1 MSPRITIIIPTK
13 NRCESLKGLLDSL
26 TASRGLERIRP
37 EIIVGDNDSLDQT
50 GDLLKQT
57 SSHFPVPLKTVKV
70 SVPGKSAVLNQIIT
84 IAGGEILAFL
94 DDDVVVAETWLEA
107 LAGFFENH
115 PGYDVAQGVIRIP
128 APESEDPEI
137 RQLLKR
143 YRTIPHLDLPVRY
156 SEIRLLNGS
165 NFAVRRGVFEGVG
178 GFDERL
184 GPGASGT
191 SEDVE
196 LAQRIVKAGIK
207 IAYMRETV
215 VYHRV
220 DRSRLT
226 DDYFKSTHKRQGRS
240 RLLMTN
246 PGTTRIV
253 FNLCRATLQY
263 GYYCLMRKE
272 RDKYRGKGRLYHY
285 LAMLESKCRGEPISA
300 RHAPKRI
307 T

>member
-1 MSPRITIIIPTK
+1 VSSRISIIIATK
-13 NRCESLKGLLDSL
+13 NRCESLKELLDSL
-26 TASRGLERIRP
+26 AALRGLERIRP
-37 EIIVGDNDSLDQT
+37 EIIVGDNDSVDQT
-50 GDLLKQT
+50 GVLLKQR
-57 SSHFPVPLKTVKV
+57 SGNCPVPLKTMNVTR
-70 SVPGKSAVLNQIIT
+70 PGKSAVLNEAMGS
-84 IAGGEILAFL
+84 AGGEILAFL

-115 PGYDVAQGVIRIP
+115 PGYDVAQGVVRIP

-137 RQLLKR
+137 RQLMKR
-143 YRTIPHLDLPVRY
+143 YRTIPHLDLPVTYR
-156 SEIRLLNGS
+156 EIRLLNGS
-165 NFAVRRGVFEGVG
+165 NFAVRRGIFERIG

-196 LAQRIVKAGIK
+196 LAQRIVNAGIK

-226 DDYFKSTHKRQGRS
+226 EDYFKSTHQRQGRS

-246 PGTTRIV
+246 PGTARIV

-263 GYYCLMRKE
+263 GYYCLVRKE

-285 LAMLESKCRGEPISA
+285 LAMLESKCRL
-300 RHAPKRI
+300 R
-307 T
+307 TD

>member
-1 MSPRITIIIPTK
+1 VSSRISIIIATK
-13 NRCESLKGLLDSL
+13 NRCESLKELLDSL
-26 TASRGLERIRP
+26 AALRGLERIRP
-37 EIIVGDNDSLDQT
+37 EIIVGDNDSVDQT
-50 GDLLKQT
+50 GVLLKQR
-57 SSHFPVPLKTVKV
+57 SGNCPVPLKTMNVTR
-70 SVPGKSAVLNQIIT
+70 PGKSAVLNEAMGS
-84 IAGGEILAFL
+84 AGGEILAFL

-115 PGYDVAQGVIRIP
+115 PGYDVAQGVVRIP

-137 RQLLKR
+137 RQLMKR
-143 YRTIPHLDLPVRY
+143 YRTIPHLDLPVTYR
-156 SEIRLLNGS
+156 EIRLLNGS
-165 NFAVRRGVFEGVG
+165 NFAVRRGIFERIG

-191 SEDVE
+191 SGDVE
-196 LAQRIVKAGIK
+196 LAQRIVNAGIK

-226 DDYFKSTHKRQGRS
+226 EDYFKSTHQRQGRS

-246 PGTTRIV
+246 PGTARIV

-263 GYYCLMRKE
+263 GYYCLVRKE

-285 LAMLESKCRGEPISA
+285 LAMLESKCRL
-300 RHAPKRI
+300 R
-307 T
+307 TD

>member
-1 MSPRITIIIPTK
+1 VSSRISIIIATK
-13 NRCESLKGLLDSL
+13 NRCESLKELLDSL
-26 TASRGLERIRP
+26 AALRGLERIRP
-37 EIIVGDNDSLDQT
+37 EIIVGDNDSVDQT
-50 GDLLKQT
+50 GVLLKQR
-57 SSHFPVPLKTVKV
+57 SGNCPVPLKTMNVTR
-70 SVPGKSAVLNQIIT
+70 PGKSAVLNEAMGS
-84 IAGGEILAFL
+84 AGGEILAFL

-115 PGYDVAQGVIRIP
+115 PGYDVAQGVVRIP

-137 RQLLKR
+137 RQLMKR
-143 YRTIPHLDLPVRY
+143 YRTIPHLDLPVTYR
-156 SEIRLLNGS
+156 EIRLLNGS
-165 NFAVRRGVFEGVG
+165 NFAVRRGIFERIGA
-178 GFDERL
+178 FDERL

-196 LAQRIVKAGIK
+196 LAQRIVNAGIK

-226 DDYFKSTHKRQGRS
+226 EDYFKSTHQRQGRS

-246 PGTTRIV
+246 PGTARIV

-263 GYYCLMRKE
+263 GYYCLVRKE

-285 LAMLESKCRGEPISA
+285 LAMLESKCRL
-300 RHAPKRI
+300 R
-307 T
+307 TD

>member
-1 MSPRITIIIPTK
+1 MSSRISIIIATK
-13 NRCESLKGLLDSL
+13 NRCESLKELLDSL
-26 TASRGLERIRP
+26 AALRGLERIRP
-37 EIIVGDNDSLDQT
+37 EIIVGDNDSVDQT
-50 GDLLKQT
+50 GVLLKQR
-57 SSHFPVPLKTVKV
+57 SGNCPVPLKTMNVTR
-70 SVPGKSAVLNQIIT
+70 PGKSAVLNEAMGS
-84 IAGGEILAFL
+84 AGGEILAFL

-115 PGYDVAQGVIRIP
+115 PGYDVAQGVVRIP

-137 RQLLKR
+137 RQLMKR
-143 YRTIPHLDLPVRY
+143 YRTIPHLDLPVTYR
-156 SEIRLLNGS
+156 EIRLLNGS
-165 NFAVRRGVFEGVG
+165 NFAVRRGIFERIGA
-178 GFDERL
+178 FDERL

-196 LAQRIVKAGIK
+196 LAQRIVNAGIK

-226 DDYFKSTHKRQGRS
+226 EDYFKSTHQRQGRS

-246 PGTTRIV
+246 PGTARIV

-263 GYYCLMRKE
+263 GYYCLVRKE

-285 LAMLESKCRGEPISA
+285 LAMLESKCRL
-300 RHAPKRI
+300 R
-307 T
+307 TD